1 MKKFVIEREKLKE
14 NARIIEKKAGVPV
27 FAVLKADGYG
37 FGMKQ
42 MAEVLK
48 ETGIRMFAVTEP
60 EDAQR
65 LRDWGYTEEDIL
77 VMRSTAMADE
87 AYQVVQANAI
97 ATVGSPEA
105 AQCLNEVA
113 QGCGMQAKAHVK
125 IDTGMGRYGFLPD
138 QYAEIKKVYTA
149 CPGMQVT
156 GIYTHFHS
164 LVCR

>member
-113 QGCGMQAKAHVK
+113 QGCGMQAKRMSRLTRAWDATAFCR
-125 IDTGMGRYGFLPD
+125 ISMRRL
-138 QYAEIKKVYTA
+138 KKCILRARAY
-149 CPGMQVT
+149 
-156 GIYTHFHS
+156 
-164 LVCR
+164 R